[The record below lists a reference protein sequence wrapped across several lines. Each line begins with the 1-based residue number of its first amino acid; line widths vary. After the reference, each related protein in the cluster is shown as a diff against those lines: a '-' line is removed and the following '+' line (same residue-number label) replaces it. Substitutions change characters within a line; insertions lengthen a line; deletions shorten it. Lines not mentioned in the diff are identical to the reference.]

1 MHIFRKEEHKG
12 RTSRGLLLAAATITF
27 CMFLV
32 SVLLVSCAR
41 MGQPDGGWYDEVPPR
56 VVGANPVERATDVSS
71 KRLEIRFS
79 EFIKLENATENVVIC
94 PPQIEQ
100 PEIKT
105 MGKVIR
111 IDLKDSLK
119 ANTTYT
125 IDFSDAITDNNENNP
140 MGNFTYVFSTG
151 KEIDTLEV
159 AGYVLNAEDLEPVK
173 GSLVGLYDNLADS
186 AFTTQPMLRI
196 GRTDGS
202 GHFRIRG
209 IRPGSYRIFSLVDSD
224 NDFKLSQRGERLGF
238 SKDVI
243 TPSFMPDTYRDTI
256 WVDSLHI
263 SDIKEQHYIRFTPD
277 DICLLSFVQKQTER
291 YLIKTERPEPDRM
304 KVYFSTPSD
313 SLPLFRALNFDDKDA
328 FLVETSAK
336 ADTIT
341 YWLRDTTLINQD
353 SLRVEMTYTMTDS
366 LGALVAQ
373 TDTIEFLPKV
383 SYEKRQKK
391 HLDDIEKWEK
401 AAEKARK
408 KGKEPSKPHPDV
420 KFLTPKVDVPS
431 KMSPDKNIYISFDV
445 PLESVDTAAIHLYSK
460 IDTLWY
466 RSPVEITSRNL
477 PPRTYMIR
485 GEWRSGTEYS
495 LEIDSAAFRSIY
507 GHVTQPIKQGLKV
520 GEDKTYASLF
530 VAIKGIKNDTAQV
543 IVEMM
548 DKNGSSVM
556 RSVAKRDTA
565 EFYYIT
571 PGEYYL
577 RAIVDANKNGQ
588 WDTGDYSIGLQ
599 AEDVYYHPDA
609 IECKANWDHTTLFD
623 VNRHPRYLQ
632 KPRSMVKQKEEKKQK
647 RKDRNAERAKQ
658 LKIPYNRDEVNK
670 MF

>member
-32 SVLLVSCAR
+32 SVLLVACAR

-209 IRPGSYRIFSLVDSD
+209 IATTTLNFLSEVNVLASAKMSSHRHSCQILIETLFGWTLCIFLTLRSSIISVSLQTISASSP
-224 NDFKLSQRGERLGF
+224 LCRSRQRGISL
-238 SKDVI
+238 KQ
-243 TPSFMPDTYRDTI
+243 RD
-256 WVDSLHI
+256 
-263 SDIKEQHYIRFTPD
+263 RN
-277 DICLLSFVQKQTER
+277 QTE
-291 YLIKTERPEPDRM
+291 
-304 KVYFSTPSD
+304 
-313 SLPLFRALNFDDKDA
+313 
-328 FLVETSAK
+328 
-336 ADTIT
+336 
-341 YWLRDTTLINQD
+341 
-353 SLRVEMTYTMTDS
+353 
-366 LGALVAQ
+366 
-373 TDTIEFLPKV
+373 
-383 SYEKRQKK
+383 
-391 HLDDIEKWEK
+391 
-401 AAEKARK
+401 
-408 KGKEPSKPHPDV
+408 
-420 KFLTPKVDVPS
+420 
-431 KMSPDKNIYISFDV
+431 
-445 PLESVDTAAIHLYSK
+445 
-460 IDTLWY
+460 
-466 RSPVEITSRNL
+466 
-477 PPRTYMIR
+477 
-485 GEWRSGTEYS
+485 
-495 LEIDSAAFRSIY
+495 
-507 GHVTQPIKQGLKV
+507 
-520 GEDKTYASLF
+520 
-530 VAIKGIKNDTAQV
+530 
-543 IVEMM
+543 
-548 DKNGSSVM
+548 
-556 RSVAKRDTA
+556 
-565 EFYYIT
+565 
-571 PGEYYL
+571 
-577 RAIVDANKNGQ
+577 
-588 WDTGDYSIGLQ
+588 
-599 AEDVYYHPDA
+599 
-609 IECKANWDHTTLFD
+609 
-623 VNRHPRYLQ
+623 
-632 KPRSMVKQKEEKKQK
+632 
-647 RKDRNAERAKQ
+647 
-658 LKIPYNRDEVNK
+658 
-670 MF
+670 